1 MKKINKNSLIKNITF
16 SISAIVIL
24 IITYT
29 YMKNTKTIYFWDNA
43 GYWENSMRLS
53 DLLKSEP
60 KLWIEEI
67 LSSIL
72 FLDHT

>member
-53 DLLKSEP
+53 DLLMWREI
-60 KLWIEEI
+60 KLV
-67 LSSIL
+67 
-72 FLDHT
+72 